1 LSGSRLFA
9 PGAGEPGRPRRP
21 SRRERRAARVRSGSI
36 AGGTLLPITAAALVL
51 VLLTTVVVFG
61 VTLHKDPIDALYFAV
76 STALGNSTLDSA
88 RNEWLKGF
96 GVLAMIAGG
105 ALLGVVFSFFAA
117 VATTTRL
124 EQRAGRQ
131 AQRMSGHAVV
141 AGLGTVGYRVGRLL
155 HDSGIAWAGLDRAP
169 DPRYAEAAGAS
180 APVLTG
186 DVRLPENLERAG
198 IRDAACL
205 FACTDNDLAN
215 IEACLQAR
223 RLNPGIRTVARIFD
237 DVLASRVAGT
247 FGVDAAVSATRVA
260 AAAFV
265 GAAIDERALRTFDI
279 GGVAHVA
286 FRKDVEAALA
296 PDRLSALRDGGVLI
310 LAARRSDGTVEP
322 GGIEREVGAGTTVIV
337 VGPSSAVESSELRPA
352 VAEA

>member
-1 LSGSRLFA
+1 M
-9 PGAGEPGRPRRP
+9 
-21 SRRERRAARVRSGSI
+21 
-36 AGGTLLPITAAALVL
+36 LPITAAALVL
-51 VLLTTVVVFG
+51 VLLATIVVFG
-61 VTLHKDPIDALYFAV
+61 VALHKNPVDALYFAV
-76 STALGNSTLDSA
+76 STALGNSTLDST

-96 GVLAMIAGG
+96 GVMAMIAGG

-117 VATTTRL
+117 VATTVRI

-131 AQRMSGHAVV
+131 AHRMSGHAVV

-155 HDSGIAWAGLDRAP
+155 HDSGIPWAGLDRAP

-198 IRDAACL
+198 IREAACL

-265 GAAIDERALRTFDI
+265 GAATDERALRAFAVGD
-279 GGVAHVA
+279 AAFVA
-286 FRKDVEAALA
+286 FRMDVRATLSVE
-296 PDRLSALRDGGVLI
+296 RLRGLRSADVLV
-310 LAARRSDGTVEP
+310 LAAR
-322 GGIEREVGAGTTVIV
+322 GTTVIV
-337 VGPSSAVESSELRPA
+337 TGPNAAVDTMLLHPA
-352 VAEA
+352 GDAGT